1 MRHLWIQIP
10 EKLSSQ
16 VENLADEHKG
26 KNVIVLQG
34 QSHQESLALVSV
46 SISNH
51 RIQSF
56 LDKLQELNEA
66 HVTFAPQGVFALY
79 PPHDQAPDQVTDIEE
94 RSPIEVLLGGL
105 QSIGSWQGF
114 LGYATIGGIVAWI
127 GLFTDS
133 IVLLIAS
140 MLIAP
145 FAGPAMNLAV
155 ASAHGDL
162 KLLRHSVVR
171 YFAALS
177 VSIVIAALLSA
188 VIRQNVITSQMTA
201 VAKVSIVAALIP
213 IAAGAAGAVNLI
225 QSERSSL
232 VTGAATGVLIAA
244 TLAPVAALIGM
255 ALAIQEWSLI
265 ITGGF
270 LLLLQLFGIHLAG
283 ALVFRYYGGMMNQVT
298 RYERGR
304 QWVFPVSVVI
314 SLVAMVGL
322 LIWQLTGSPD
332 LFRSTREQRAVA
344 VVQEILSQNNTAHL
358 VEANLRFTQP
368 NITNQNTL
376 LGVIY
381 VQKATET
388 ELPVDLIDQ
397 ALTEQIEERLIT
409 EFDVTPLIDVQV
421 MTSPPDT

>member
-1 MRHLWIQIP
+1 
-10 EKLSSQ
+10 
-16 VENLADEHKG
+16 
-26 KNVIVLQG
+26 
-34 QSHQESLALVSV
+34 
-46 SISNH
+46 
-51 RIQSF
+51 
-56 LDKLQELNEA
+56 
-66 HVTFAPQGVFALY
+66 
-79 PPHDQAPDQVTDIEE
+79 
-94 RSPIEVLLGGL
+94 
-105 QSIGSWQGF
+105 
-114 LGYATIGGIVAWI
+114 
-127 GLFTDS
+127 
-133 IVLLIAS
+133 LLIAS

-283 ALVFRYYGGMMNQVT
+283 ALVFRYYGGMTNQVT

-344 VVQEILSQNNTAHL
+344 VVQEILSQNNTAQL

-421 MTSPPDT
+421 MTAPPDT